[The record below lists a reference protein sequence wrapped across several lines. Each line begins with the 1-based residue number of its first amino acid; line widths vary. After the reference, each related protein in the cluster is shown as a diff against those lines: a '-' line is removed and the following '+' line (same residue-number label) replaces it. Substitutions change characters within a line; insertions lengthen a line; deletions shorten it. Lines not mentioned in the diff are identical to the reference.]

1 MDRLDYDNVKGFL
14 NTKYMGRNIAYF
26 DKITSTNDIAKKL
39 GDEGEKEG
47 LIVISEEQTKGR
59 GRMGRKWSTH
69 KGDAIAMTLLLRP
82 NIPPKDAPSITP
94 LLALSIVEGIKD
106 LTGIECGIKW
116 PNDVVLDGK
125 KLSGILTEMK
135 LSGAKIN
142 YIAAGIGI
150 NINQSAFEDEIA
162 DIATSLKRFSGL
174 DFNRARILGEILNS
188 LEKNYEEFKANGI
201 SVFIEK
207 LKKYSVLIGQRV
219 RIELTNEK
227 IEGKVV
233 DMGEDGSLIISN
245 DNGELKRVISGEVSL
260 SWYYKAK

>member
-1 MDRLDYDNVKGFL
+1 MDSLTYDSIKGFL
-14 NTKYMGRNIAYF
+14 NTKYIGRNIVYL
-26 DKITSTNDIAKKL
+26 DKTTSTNDIAKKL

-106 LTGIECGIKW
+106 ATGIECGIKW

-125 KLSGILTEMK
+125 KLCGILTEMK
-135 LSGAKIN
+135 LLGAKIN

-150 NINQSAFEDEIA
+150 NINQSVFEDEIS

-174 DFNRARILGEILNS
+174 DLNRANILGEILNS
-188 LEKNYEEFKANGI
+188 LEKNYEKFKTNGI
-201 SVFIEK
+201 SAFIKK

-219 RIELTNEK
+219 KIELTSEN

-233 DMGEDGSLIISN
+233 DMGDEGSLIIID
-245 DNGELKRVISGEVSL
+245 DNGKLKKVISGEVSL